1 MDRIVE
7 NFPVFWH
14 VWLVGSLLAVIAVG
28 FVANFVLPA
37 WRLKGELANALLAL
51 STIKERGDGNLVE
64 ISEITDGSMGTPEL
78 AHSWSE
84 YTETLHPQYEVDGS
98 GQNRIVRWR
107 ATALAETFFSGQAIV
122 DTPLKADF
130 YKHLPGILTG
140 LGIIGTFLGLIMGLS
155 SFDVSDPAKA
165 QSELKSLINA
175 VGHAFYVSGAAIAM
189 AMFFTWIEKSLV
201 TARHRQV
208 VNQRAKVSTCQR
220 PKLSSLLT

>member
-1 MDRIVE
+1 M
-7 NFPVFWH
+7 
-14 VWLVGSLLAVIAVG
+14 
-28 FVANFVLPA
+28 
-37 WRLKGELANALLAL
+37 EL
-51 STIKERGDGNLVE
+51 
-64 ISEITDGSMGTPEL
+64 SEIADGAMGTPEL

-84 YTETLHPQYEVDGS
+84 YAETLHPQYAVDGS
-98 GQNRIVRWR
+98 GQNRIGRWR

-122 DTPLKADF
+122 ETPLKADF

-165 QSELKSLINA
+165 QSELKNLINA

-208 VNQRAKVSTCQR
+208 SRLIQMVDGLFDAGAGEEYLARLVAASEMQATQTALPQFAAWPVPQWAWSTGAKERRRAVEKGGQASGRQRR
-220 PKLSSLLT
+220 RG